1 MAPLLVTALVGIG
14 VKIVTD
20 LLMGGA
26 KQVTGPAAPEKSF
39 STALDKARAGTGSG
53 APGAAAPGA
62 LSVLG
67 AGLADRSRLLAMDMN
82 GGLPPEARAQG
93 FAAYRRIEEPVQAV

>member
-39 STALDKARAGTGSG
+39 SAALDKARAGTGAVGATAASG
-53 APGAAAPGA
+53 TPAVP
-62 LSVLG
+62 G
-67 AGLADRSRLLAMDMN
+67 AGLADRSRLLAVDMS
-82 GGLPPEARAQG
+82 GGLPPAARTQG